1 MATERTT
8 HILHGLAVALGLAAC
23 LVATGLAFTLVHAT
37 ADESRRLLKRNIQLE
52 LTSIAMA
59 ASTAIDG
66 DVHAELTRPEQ
77 AQTPAYWRALKPLA
91 AIRARHPLVRY
102 LYTARK
108 VEDRVFFVLD
118 PTAPGDADR
127 DGIEDRSALM
137 DLYGEAPDSMIKALS
152 TGTLVVEDEA
162 TADRWGSFI
171 SAYAPLSTS
180 TGELEGVVGV
190 DVDYSSFN
198 DMFRQIELQRW
209 ISMVVVILIGGIA
222 SVVWVRFRCRM
233 LREAEDRAEL
243 QSREQDLVAE
253 QARLQRE
260 LSHTSLHDSVTG
272 LKNRE
277 AFLADLET
285 ALGECV
291 GKRYVQV
298 SVVFLDFDHWKV
310 VNEALGP
317 AASDAALVELAHE
330 FSRMF
335 HPYTV
340 ARLGGDEL
348 AALVVGPMA
357 ERDATERA
365 NTYLRWLSRPSSP
378 GDERLCVSAS
388 VGIALAHANDTVDS
402 IIRKVDAALY
412 NAKESG
418 RGQIGRFEPHM
429 IERASHRFE
438 LEGDLRE
445 AIRAGQLSVA
455 LQPII
460 DLQSG
465 KTKGAEALL
474 RWNHPVRG
482 FIPPDVFIGV
492 AEETGL
498 IVEMGK
504 WTIEQVCQQLA
515 RFTQDPVLAPLY
527 LTVNVSSRQAAESD
541 FSDFIAQ
548 ITAEYQVRSGRLI
561 IEVTESSLM
570 AGSSAAV
577 ERLTEVRRQGVPL
590 ALDDFGTGFSSL
602 SMLVRLPIDILKIDK
617 SFVQTLGRNRKTS
630 SMTENIVRLG
640 HSLGM
645 EVVAEGIE
653 TDAQWE
659 EMKRYGCRRGQGWR
673 FAKALTPEAFEAYVR
688 EGSGAKAA

>member
-1 MATERTT
+1 MAIERISQTWHT
-8 HILHGLAVALGLAAC
+8 LVVALGLVGC
-23 LVATGLAFTLVHAT
+23 GVVTLIGFVLVQSG
-37 ADESRRLLKRNIQLE
+37 ADESRRLLETNIQLE
-52 LTSIAMA
+52 LSSIATTA
-59 ASTAIDG
+59 ATSV
-66 DVHAELTRPEQ
+66 DVDAHARLTSPEQ
-77 AQTPAYWRALKPLA
+77 MGTEAYWQALRPLA
-91 AIRARHPLVRY
+91 AIRAQHTQVRF
-102 LYTARK
+102 LYTVRR
-108 VEDRVFFVLD
+108 VGDRVHFVLD
-118 PTAPGDADR
+118 PTAPGDADA
-127 DGIEDRSALM
+127 DGVQDRSALM
-137 DLYGEAPDSMIKALS
+137 ETYVEAPEPLLKALRTS
-152 TGTLVVEDEA
+152 SLISEKEA
-162 TADRWGSFI
+162 TTDRWGSFI
-171 SAYAPLSTS
+171 SAYAPLTTS
-180 TGELEGVVGV
+180 GGEQDGVVGV
-190 DVDYSSFN
+190 DLDYTS
-198 DMFRQIELQRW
+198 FRQMFAQIEMQRW
-209 ISMVVVILIGGIA
+209 IGLLAVILVGG
-222 SVVWVRFRCRM
+222 SVALVW
-233 LREAEDRAEL
+233 LRLQNQARLAAEDRAQLLE
-243 QSREQDLVAE
+243 REQALEAE
-253 QARLQRE
+253 RAGLQLE
-260 LSHTSLHDSVTG
+260 LTHTSHHDAITG

-277 AFLADLET
+277 AFLLDLDA
-285 ALGECV
+285 ALSACA

-298 SVVFLDFDHWKV
+298 SIALLDFDHWKV
-310 VNEALGP
+310 VNEAMGP
-317 AASDAALVELAHE
+317 AASDAALVDLAGE
-330 FSRMF
+330 FSRSF
-335 HPYTV
+335 SPYAV

-357 ERDATERA
+357 ERDAMERA
-365 NTYLRWLSRPSSP
+365 QGYLRWLSRPSTP

-388 VGIALAHANDTVDS
+388 VGIAVATSTDTVDS
-402 IIRKVDAALY
+402 MIRKVDAALY

-418 RGQIGRFEPHM
+418 RGQVGRFEPQM

-445 AIRAGQLSVA
+445 AIREGQLSVA

-460 DLQSG
+460 DLQTG
-465 KTKGAEALL
+465 QTKGAEALL
-474 RWNHPVRG
+474 RWHHPVRG

-504 WTIEQVCQQLA
+504 WTTRQVCEHLA
-515 RFTQDPVLAPLY
+515 RFAQDPLLASLY

-548 ITAEYQVRSGRLI
+548 ITAEHQVRSGRLI

-570 AGSSAAV
+570 AGSAAAV

-590 ALDDFGTGFSSL
+590 ALDDFGTGYSSL

-673 FAKALTPEAFEAYVR
+673 FAKAMSPEAFEAYVR
-688 EGSGAKAA
+688 ESATATAA